1 MTTFTLL
8 APTTRAA
15 LLADLEGLWQ
25 HFDELVGTLGTDH
38 WSGKHGKHWIF
49 TDVPYHLAFF
59 DLDVIATAI
68 KRGLNVPASEQV
80 LGTEAEQDAWNEIKF
95 TQRPAGTTESSAWS
109 RCGSAASPSGMRL
122 PD

>member
-25 HFDELVGTLGTDH
+25 HFDELVGTLGPDD
-38 WSGKHGKHWIF
+38 WSGNHGQHWIF
-49 TDVPYHLAFF
+49 TDVPYHLADF

-68 KRGLNVPASEQV
+68 KRGLHVPTSEQV
-80 LGTEAEQDAWNEIKF
+80 MRTEAEQDAWNEIKV
-95 TQRPAGTTESSAWS
+95 TQPPTGATPQLCLGKM
-109 RCGSAASPSGMRL
+109 CGSR
-122 PD
+122 

>member
-25 HFDELVGTLGTDH
+25 HFDELVGTLGPDD
-38 WSGKHGKHWIF
+38 WSGKHGQHWIF
-49 TDVPYHLAFF
+49 TDVPYHLAYF

-68 KRGLNVPASEQV
+68 KRGLHVPTSEQV
-80 LGTEAEQDAWNEIKF
+80 IRLVPLQ
-95 TQRPAGTTESSAWS
+95 SSAWS
-109 RCGSAASPSGMRL
+109 SCGPAARPSGMRL